1 MGKQGAIHSIDT
13 MIARGRVVEYEKAI
27 KQQCEDAAEPS
38 IALHDY
44 ALNNRPYQTIMLRF
58 IELHDDLRALA
69 NQSDLRIEDLDA
81 YLMNLSTPI
90 RTQIDIA
97 HIADFLV
104 IGAEER
110 GGLPVVVRKKV
121 ERMTGSSHVG
131 RDIDPV
137 YPKY

>member
-44 ALNNRPYQTIMLRF
+44 ALYNRPKQTIMRI

-69 NQSDLRIEDLDA
+69 SQSNLRIKDLDA

-110 GGLPVVVRKKV
+110 GGLPVAVRKKV